1 MSEITPRHNF
11 PYPSEFQEPYFADAQ
26 GNSLAVDAATFAN
39 AENSQLQ
46 FMSDGILGWDAD
58 AVSPVAGVL
67 FWSARVEISAYSTPF
82 KAYIDGPASIELQDG
97 EVLFF
102 IMPRLMNEDTEVEL
116 YRANRIFLLNYRLHD
131 LRLFASRIGSTVYFY
146 NGKSLKD
153 GDVGKLFGG
162 GLVSVSLIPPH
173 DHLPALVIEPPSSGV
188 SLLDV
193 MSTSPDLTKI
203 QLYRGGLLQVDPD
216 DYSLNLVTGIVT
228 LVVPTVSAME
238 RFVVLREVR
247 DTSVV
252 TTTHSHLTELVITP
266 PPATVLLDMLV
277 TSPSLAAIELFRNGA
292 LLSEPADYTL
302 DLTTGFVTLVLA
314 SAPGDR
320 FQAFR
325 RINI

>member
-1 MSEITPRHNF
+1 MSEITPRHSF
-11 PYPSEFQEPYFADAQ
+11 PYPSEFEEPYFAPAQ
-26 GNSLAVDAATFAN
+26 GNALAVDAATFAN

-46 FMSDGILGWDAD
+46 FESDGIVGWDAD
-58 AVSPVAGVL
+58 GVSLVAGLL
-67 FWSARVEISAYSTPF
+67 FWSARIEITPYSTPF
-82 KAYIDGPASIELQDG
+82 KAYIEGPASVELQDG

-102 IMPRLMNEDTEVEL
+102 LMPRLMNEDTQVEI
-116 YRANRIFLLNYRLHD
+116 YRANRIFLLNQRLHD
-131 LRLFASRIGSTVYFY
+131 LRLFAAREGTTVYFY

-162 GLVSVSLIPPH
+162 GLISVSLIPPH

-188 SLLDV
+188 SLLDA
-193 MSTSPDLTKI
+193 MATSPDLTKV
-203 QLYRGGLLQVDPD
+203 QVYRNGLLQSAPD
-216 DYSLNLVTGIVT
+216 DYSINLVTGIIT
-228 LVVPTVSAME
+228 LVVPTISAME
-238 RFVVLREVR
+238 RFVVLREIR

-277 TSPSLAAIELFRNGA
+277 TSPTLAAIELFRNGS
-292 LLSEPADYTL
+292 LLSAPADYTL

-314 SAPGDR
+314 SAPADR